1 MAFLLSVRV
10 LELFGVVLLSLICYL
25 LCCSPGVGVVFCC
38 SLWCSALRAPLGRN
52 SFDWGVVTAVIGVLV
67 SFGVDFFPA
76 VILLQPAS
84 SSESS
89 FSVLLWDGILGGL
102 GGSGLLN
109 FGVVFSS
116 LSTLKLLSVSWL
128 SSSDGVGW

>member
-1 MAFLLSVRV
+1 MAFLSSVRV
-10 LELFGVVLLSLICYL
+10 LELLGVVLLSLNCYL

-102 GGSGLLN
+102 GGSGLLD
-109 FGVVFSS
+109 FSVVFSS
-116 LSTLKLLSVSWL
+116 PSTSNWSSMSWFSFL
-128 SSSDGVGW
+128 DDVGW